1 MRRARRGGFLLGPGV
16 GRLAARMITISA
28 VLVAVHVLANV
39 VWIGAL
45 LSVVLLLSRAAS
57 GAADAGVAGGL
68 ARTVHVRLA
77 APAFM
82 TSFAA
87 GVVVMLL
94 APRVYARLP
103 WLHAKLAFALVVI
116 VLHHVIGARA
126 RRVAAGDRAAAN
138 VTALGTVVFLCAA
151 AAVFLGVVK
160 P

>member
-1 MRRARRGGFLLGPGV
+1 MV
-16 GRLAARMITISA
+16 TISA
-28 VLVAVHVLANV
+28 LLVALHVLANV

-57 GAADAGVAGGL
+57 GAADAAVVGGL

-87 GVVVMLL
+87 GLVVILL
-94 APRVYARLP
+94 APRVYGHLP
-103 WLHAKLAFALVVI
+103 WLHVKLAFALVVI

-126 RRVAAGDRAAAN
+126 RRVAAGDRGAAN
-138 VTALGTVVFLCAA
+138 VTTLGTVAFLCAA
-151 AAVFLGVVK
+151 VAVFLGVVK

>member
-1 MRRARRGGFLLGPGV
+1 MV
-16 GRLAARMITISA
+16 TISA
-28 VLVAVHVLANV
+28 ILASLHVLANV

-45 LSVVLLLSRAAS
+45 LSVVLLLSRVAS
-57 GAADAGVAGGL
+57 GAADAAVAGGL

-87 GVVVMLL
+87 GLVVILL
-94 APRVYARLP
+94 APGVYAHLP
-103 WLHAKLAFALVVI
+103 WLHIKLAFALVVI
-116 VLHHVIGARA
+116 ALHHVIGARA

-138 VTALGTVVFLCAA
+138 VTVLGAVVFLCAG